1 MYLFTCKRLQ
11 IGITF
16 SMDGE
21 VVVFFKAKIIQYMP
35 CATRFFNHD
44 IPCIKWHPLTGV
56 QHFIERNTVLFS
68 KRLAAVH
75 GSELSFRFFQFGY
88 FNHG

>member
-1 MYLFTCKRLQ
+1 
-11 IGITF
+11 
-16 SMDGE
+16 MDGE

-75 GSELSFRFFQFGY
+75 GSELSFFQFGF